1 MNLVIKWVACFHEQQ
16 QQLQSC
22 TIKQIPERF
31 HLTSQTC
38 QKGFCGLYVQVGFSP
53 IDVQR
58 FKPGFINSQ
67 AGRGNSCYL
76 DNSNS
81 AHDFR
86 EVPVGVTKH
95 LVQST
100 VQIILT
106 DMISI
111 YVISTDDETHYV
123 HRSGF
128 MNQALSFGDC
138 KISKTFCII
147 SIKFARI

>member
-1 MNLVIKWVACFHEQQ
+1 MNNSNSYRVARLNRYLRGSTWHH
-16 QQLQSC
+16 
-22 TIKQIPERF
+22 KHAKR
-31 HLTSQTC
+31 
-38 QKGFCGLYVQVGFSP
+38 GFAGCIYSVKVGFSP

-147 SIKFARI
+147 SIKFARIWKQWTP